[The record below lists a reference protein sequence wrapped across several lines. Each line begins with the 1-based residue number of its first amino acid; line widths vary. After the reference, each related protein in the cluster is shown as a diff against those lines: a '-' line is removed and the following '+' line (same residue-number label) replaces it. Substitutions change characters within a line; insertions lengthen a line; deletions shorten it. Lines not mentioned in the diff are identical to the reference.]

1 MLVREGKQALMDRNI
16 DTLGQL
22 TGCHIALLNAP
33 PPDPLELVEADL
45 GDFEANFPDYARAA
59 TVLTRHV
66 ASDGSDI
73 LMSTTEIFT
82 PGADPTTP
90 PDPSP
95 YPQPV
100 VAAVLLDLDDNVLG
114 YWTIDPPVNVLE
126 GVPFHVTA
134 VMKWEDPILTAEAF
148 GP

>member
-1 MLVREGKQALMDRNI
+1 MLVREGRQALMDANI
-16 DTLGQL
+16 AALAQL

-33 PPDPLELVEADL
+33 PPDPVELVEADL

-59 TVLTRHV
+59 TTLTRHV
-66 ASDGSDI
+66 ASDGDDI
-73 LMSTTEIFT
+73 LMSTVETFT

-95 YPQPV
+95 YPQPI
-100 VAAVLLDLDDNVLG
+100 VAAVLLDLDDNVLD
-114 YWTIDPPVNVLE
+114 YWTIDPPINARE

-134 VMKWEDPILTAEAF
+134 VMKLADPVEVMEGF